1 MSLPTAPPLP
11 HCAPHPAP
19 HPAPHLAPYPV
30 PNPAPRPTHRWKV
43 LAVGVAANAAFSA
56 AAAGLPTTAVF
67 MRAGYRLDNDQLGLA
82 LGLMGLGVALF
93 ELPWGLLTD
102 RWGDRPVLLTGLG
115 ATAAALA
122 WMSGFASP
130 DGVTVPSLWLLAVGL
145 VLVGMLG
152 GSVNGASGRAVM
164 AWFDDGERGLAMSI
178 RQTAVPLGGGLGAL
192 LLPWL
197 AAHAGFAA
205 VFGVLALMCAMAA
218 VLAACWLREPASDLP
233 RQPARS
239 AQPAQSAQ
247 SRQPARSAG
256 PAQSAQS
263 RQPARSAGPAQPSQP
278 AQAGHGLPATGRST
292 APSPLRNARVWRAAA
307 AIGLMCCP
315 QFAVLTFATV
325 FLHDVSHAGI
335 GTLTAV
341 MVVVQLGAMVAR
353 IASGRWTDRHGN
365 RRAYL
370 RRCAQCSF
378 LLFAA
383 LGAVAWAVSAAPTAA
398 GAVLAM
404 AGLLAA
410 AGICASAWHGV
421 AYTELATLAGAAR
434 AGTALGMANS
444 CVYLGLFLTPLAIPH
459 VVAASSWPAAWVL
472 AGALMLAALPLLPRP
487 ARRQAADVMPGIP
500 ASATPGKP

>member
-1 MSLPTAPPLP
+1 MSDL
-11 HCAPHPAP
+11 PAP
-19 HPAPHLAPYPV
+19 TILLSEPPAPA
-30 PNPAPRPTHRWKV
+30 AHRWKV

-102 RWGDRPVLLTGLG
+102 RWGDRPVLLTGLS

-122 WMSGFASP
+122 WLSVFASP
-130 DGVTVPSLWLLAVGL
+130 TAGVVPSLWLLAAGL
-145 VLVGMLG
+145 VLVGVLG

-164 AWFDDGERGLAMSI
+164 AWFDDSERGLAMSI

-197 AAHAGFAA
+197 AARAGFAA
-205 VFGVLALMCAMAA
+205 VFGVLAAMCAAAA
-218 VLAACWLREPASDLP
+218 VLALCWLRDPPLAARGRHASGRARPA
-233 RQPARS
+233 
-239 AQPAQSAQ
+239 
-247 SRQPARSAG
+247 
-256 PAQSAQS
+256 
-263 RQPARSAGPAQPSQP
+263 
-278 AQAGHGLPATGRST
+278 
-292 APSPLRNARVWRAAA
+292 APSPLRDARVWRAAA

-325 FLHDVSHAGI
+325 FLHDFSQAGI

-341 MVVVQLGAMVAR
+341 MVAVQLGAMAAR

-365 RRAYL
+365 RRAFL
-370 RRCAQCSF
+370 RRCAQLSA
-378 LLFAA
+378 LMFAA
-383 LGAVAWAVSAAPTAA
+383 LGAVAWLVGEAPSATGAVIATAVVLTAA
-398 GAVLAM
+398 GV
-404 AGLLAA
+404 
-410 AGICASAWHGV
+410 CASAWHGV
-421 AYTELATLAGAAR
+421 AYTELATLAGVNR

-444 CVYLGLFLTPLAIPH
+444 CVYLGLFLTPVALPH

-472 AGALMLAALPLLPRP
+472 AGVAMLAALPLLPR
-487 ARRQAADVMPGIP
+487 
-500 ASATPGKP
+500 ASLRAS